1 MLQLSEK
8 WAPVL
13 ISQPETGPGYQVASV
28 TTRDGA
34 RYDQVVI
41 EGGVVTRIRG
51 LSAIPFSEDQIAQ
64 IVVTHDK
71 WDFSERS

>member
-8 WAPVL
+8 WAPLLV
-13 ISQPETGPGYQVASV
+13 SQPETGPGYQVVSV
-28 TTRDGA
+28 TTRDGS

-41 EGGVVTRIRG
+41 VGGVVTRIRG
-51 LSAIPFSEDQIAQ
+51 LRAIPFSEEQIAE

-71 WDFSERS
+71 WDFADRS